1 MCGERLNK
9 LQALIDWF
17 RDKNGVLI
25 AFSGGVD
32 STLVAYAAKQA
43 LGDGALAVT
52 ANSSLLPPGELEEAK
67 RIAKFIGIRH
77 LIIDVNELENEHLVE
92 NPPNRCYYCK
102 LELMNRLLEIAVEH
116 GLEVVVD
123 GTNADDMKSYR
134 PGIKALKEL
143 GIRSPLAEVGLSKR
157 DVREISR
164 MLGLPTADK
173 PPVAC
178 LASRFPYG
186 MRITPEAVRRVGLAE
201 LIVKQVAKV
210 NLVRVRDHGVIARIE
225 VGRSERRKL
234 FDEDVLDEI
243 SKRLKELGY
252 LYVTMEL
259 EGYVSGSL
267 DKLILSSGGEEAV

>member
-1 MCGERLNK
+1 MRGGKLDKYQLLLN
-9 LQALIDWF
+9 WF
-17 RDKNGVLI
+17 KDKNGVLV

-32 STLVAYAAKQA
+32 STLVAYAAKQV
-43 LGDGALAVT
+43 LGDRVLAVT
-52 ANSSLLPPGELEEAK
+52 VNSILLPFGELEEAK
-67 RIAKFIGIRH
+67 KIARFIGIRH

-92 NPPNRCYYCK
+92 NPPDRCYYCK
-102 LELMNRLLEIAVEH
+102 LELMGKLLKIAAEY

-143 GIRSPLAEVGLSKR
+143 GVRSPLAEVGLSKE
-157 DVREISR
+157 DVRAISR
-164 MLGLPTADK
+164 RLGLPTAEK

-186 MRITPEAVRRVGLAE
+186 TRITPEAVKRVGMAE
-201 LIVKQVAKV
+201 LIVKQIAKV

-225 VGRSERRKL
+225 VGRDERKKL
-234 FDEDVLDEI
+234 FNERVLDEI
-243 SKRLKELGY
+243 SRRLKELGY
-252 LYVTMEL
+252 LYVAMEL

-267 DKLILSSGGEEAV
+267 DKLIISGKGEK

>member
-1 MCGERLNK
+1 LRGGKLDKYQLLLN
-9 LQALIDWF
+9 WF
-17 RDKNGVLI
+17 KDKNGVLV

-32 STLVAYAAKQA
+32 STLVAYAAKQV
-43 LGDGALAVT
+43 LGDRALAVT
-52 ANSSLLPPGELEEAK
+52 VNSILLPFGELEEAK
-67 RIAKFIGIRH
+67 KIAHFIGIRH

-92 NPPNRCYYCK
+92 NPPDRCYYCK
-102 LELMNRLLEIAVEH
+102 LELMGKLLKIAAEY

-143 GIRSPLAEVGLSKR
+143 GVRSPLAEVGLSKE
-157 DVREISR
+157 DVRVISR
-164 MLGLPTADK
+164 RLGLPTAEK

-186 MRITPEAVRRVGLAE
+186 TRITPEAVKRVGMAE
-201 LIVKQVAKV
+201 LIVKQIAKV

-225 VGRSERRKL
+225 VGRDERKKL
-234 FDEDVLDEI
+234 FNERVLDEI
-243 SKRLKELGY
+243 SRRLKELGY
-252 LYVTMEL
+252 LYVAMEL

-267 DKLILSSGGEEAV
+267 DKLMINSKRRKQ